1 MDGYLDGSTEG
12 FAGRLEVIEGR
23 TGRRVRSPEG
33 QNPARDPRR
42 PSNERYRRLHA
53 LEVPEDVNPCRI
65 GKREGAY
72 VRSISN
78 KVEQQRP
85 AAALGRVVM
94 RGLVGKWLRGSAY
107 WNEAIEESELAV
119 RL

>member
-42 PSNERYRRLHA
+42 PSNERHRRLHA

-65 GKREGAY
+65 GPRRHEG
-72 VRSISN
+72 
-78 KVEQQRP
+78 
-85 AAALGRVVM
+85 LGRKMVARLCVLE
-94 RGLVGKWLRGSAY
+94 RGDRRK
-107 WNEAIEESELAV
+107 
-119 RL
+119 